1 MTARNTKLF
10 TLTLLCLGY
19 FIDFYDLTIMGVSYS
34 ELIQQQFQI
43 HSTTQIQQI
52 YLMISNFQ
60 TAGIFIGAVLFGIL
74 GDKIGRA
81 TAIKYSILLYS
92 VATISAVFTH
102 SLPVFITLRMLA
114 YIGLATEFATST
126 VLIIELFPVKSA
138 AWGTAFLYCFGVL
151 GGICATL
158 IGFISWQVMFLA
170 GGIAG
175 FILFLARSKISEST
189 EFLNAQLE
197 HQHQLGSLRL
207 LVTNP
212 KYLALLFRYFLMNSP
227 YYIMITMMFIFPNY
241 IIQHYSLSHATK
253 LLLLGFFSGNI
264 ISSLLSAVY
273 KQYFSN
279 DKPFMIATL
288 LLFIGLML
296 SYSLISESSLFIF
309 SIGLGIIG
317 GGYPILLSQQAAR
330 EFPTYIRSIASNTLF
345 GLGRAS
351 SIMFNL
357 LIIRWLVTPTTF
369 VNNSHI
375 ISIIIF
381 SVALLSILTLKV
393 KTNSVIHN
401 TSGSR
406 PS

>member
-43 HSTTQIQQI
+43 HSITQIQQT

-81 TAIKYSILLYS
+81 SAIKYSILLYS
-92 VATISAVFTH
+92 VTTISAVFTH
-102 SLPVFITLRMLA
+102 SLPTFIALRMLA

-138 AWGTAFLYCFGVL
+138 AWGTALLYCFGVL

-170 GGIAG
+170 GGVAG

-189 EFLNAQLE
+189 EFLDAKLE
-197 HQHQLGSLRL
+197 HQHQLGSLRIL
-207 LVTNP
+207 LSSP
-212 KYLALLFRYFLMNSP
+212 KYLAVLLRYFLMNSP

-241 IIQHYSLSHATK
+241 IIQHYSLAHATK

-264 ISSLLSAVY
+264 ISSLLSAIY
-273 KQYFSN
+273 KQYFTT
-279 DKPFMIATL
+279 DKPFMIFIL
-288 LLFIGLML
+288 LLFISLML
-296 SYSLISESSLFIF
+296 SYNLISESSLFIF
-309 SIGLGIIG
+309 SLGLGIIG

-330 EFPTYIRSIASNTLF
+330 EFPIYIRSIASNALF

-351 SIMFNL
+351 SIIFNL
-357 LIIRWLVTPTTF
+357 LIISWLVTPSTF
-369 VNNSHI
+369 VNKSHI

-381 SVALLSILTLKV
+381 SVALLSVLTHKI
-393 KTNSVIHN
+393 KSANSN
-401 TSGSR
+401 
-406 PS
+406 